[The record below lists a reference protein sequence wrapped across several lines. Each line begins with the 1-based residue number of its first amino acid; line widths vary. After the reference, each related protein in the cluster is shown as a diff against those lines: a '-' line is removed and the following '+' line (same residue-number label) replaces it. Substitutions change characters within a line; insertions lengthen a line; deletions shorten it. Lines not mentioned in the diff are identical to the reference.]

1 MRKISTTNYY
11 FYNNRR
17 FIMEK
22 SVTIRDGWKVLLAGL
37 CINLTIG
44 VVYSW
49 SVIKKALI
57 SEWGWTN
64 SEASLPYTVAIVV
77 WALCNYFAGTL
88 QDKIGPRKVVTL
100 GAIFTGLGLVL
111 SSFAQSVPLLVASYG
126 VLTGAGIGFAY
137 ASVTPPALK
146 WFHSSK
152 KGMVAGIVVSG
163 MGLASLYI
171 APITTTLLYNYG
183 ISRTFFVLGVFIL
196 VVSTLVAQLINN
208 PPAGYTPPVPAKA
221 AKTVASK
228 PAVKNF
234 IWREMIKTRQF
245 YLLWIMFAFA
255 SSAGLMI
262 IGNIATIAKSQAHME
277 NGFFLVGLLAI
288 FNAGGRLAA
297 GFLSDK
303 IGRVRTMMIVFA
315 LQAVNMF
322 MFSTYSTPLAISIG
336 TALAGIG
343 YGALLSLFP
352 SVISDFY
359 GVKNFGGNYGILY
372 TAWGVAGTIGPIIA
386 GIVVDRTGAY
396 NLAYMI
402 SAGLLI
408 LALILAFFTESVS
421 IAVKTDKPSEVQIA

>member
-1 MRKISTTNYY
+1 
-11 FYNNRR
+11 
-17 FIMEK
+17 MEK
-22 SVTIRDGWKVLLAGL
+22 SVTLRDGWKVLLAGL

-64 SEASLPYTVAIVV
+64 SDASLPYTVAIVV

-88 QDKIGPRKVVTL
+88 QDRIGPRKVVTM
-100 GAIFTGLGLVL
+100 GAVFTGLGLVV
-111 SSFAQSVPLLVASYG
+111 SSFVQSVPLLIISYG

-146 WFHSSK
+146 WFHPSK

-171 APITTTLLYNYG
+171 APLTTTLLHNYG
-183 ISRTFFVLGVFIL
+183 ISRTFLVLGIFIL
-196 VVSTLVAQLINN
+196 VVSTMVAQLINN
-208 PPAGYTPPVPAKA
+208 PPEGYTPPVPANIPKA
-221 AKTVASK
+221 VSSK
-228 PAVKNF
+228 PAARNF
-234 IWREMIKTRQF
+234 VWREMIKTRQF
-245 YLLWIMFAFA
+245 YYLWVMFALA

-262 IGNIATIAKSQAHME
+262 IGNIATIAKSQAQME
-277 NGFFLVGLLAI
+277 NGFYLVGLLAI

-303 IGRVRTMMIVFA
+303 IGRVRTMMIVFT

-322 MFSTYSTPLAISIG
+322 MFAGYSTPLAISTG

-359 GVKNFGGNYGILY
+359 GVRNFGGNYGVLY
-372 TAWGVAGTIGPIIA
+372 TAWGVSGTIGPIIA
-386 GIVVDRTGAY
+386 GIVVDKTGTY

-402 SAGLLI
+402 SAGLLAV
-408 LALILAFFTESVS
+408 ALVLAFLTNPVS
-421 IAVKTDKPSEVQIA
+421 TAEKAGMPSGAAPLKGTASA

>member
-1 MRKISTTNYY
+1 
-11 FYNNRR
+11 
-17 FIMEK
+17 MEK
-22 SVTIRDGWKVLLAGL
+22 SVTIKDGWKVLLAGL

-49 SVIKKALI
+49 SVIKKVLI
-57 SEWGWTN
+57 SQWGWSN

-77 WALCNYFAGTL
+77 WALCNYFAGIL
-88 QDKIGPRKVVTL
+88 QDKIGPRKVVTM

-111 SSFAQSVPLLVASYG
+111 SSFVQSVPMLTLTYG

-171 APITTTLLYNYG
+171 APITTSLLNNYG
-183 ISRTFFVLGVFIL
+183 ISKTFFALGSFIL
-196 VVSTLVAQLINN
+196 VVSTLVAQMINN
-208 PPAGYTPPVPAKA
+208 PPLDYIPPVPKNIS
-221 AKTVASK
+221 KTVASK
-228 PAVKNF
+228 PEVKNYV
-234 IWREMIKTRQF
+234 WKEMIKTKEF
-245 YLLWIMFAFA
+245 HLLWIMFAFA

-262 IGNIATIAKSQAHME
+262 IGNIATIAKSQANME
-277 NGFFLVGLLAI
+277 NGFYLVGLLAI
-288 FNAGGRLAA
+288 FNASGRLAA

-303 IGRVRTMMIVFA
+303 VGRVRMMMIVFV
-315 LQAVNMF
+315 LQGVNML
-322 MFSTYSTPLAISIG
+322 MFAGYSTPLAISIG

-352 SVISDFY
+352 SAISDFY

-386 GIVVDRTGAY
+386 GLVFDSTGAY
-396 NLAYMI
+396 NLAYII
-402 SAGLLI
+402 SAGLL
-408 LALILAFFTESVS
+408 AVAFILAFFTNPINISVNKNIS
-421 IAVKTDKPSEVQIA
+421 ATTKIAN

>member
-1 MRKISTTNYY
+1 
-11 FYNNRR
+11 
-17 FIMEK
+17 MERNA
-22 SVTIRDGWKVLLAGL
+22 TIRDGWKVLLAGL

-49 SVIKKALI
+49 SVIKKVLV

-64 SEASLPYTVAIVV
+64 SDASLPYTVAIVV
-77 WALCNYFAGTL
+77 WAFCNYFAGTL

-100 GAIFTGLGLVL
+100 GAVFTGLGLVL
-111 SSFAQSVPLLVASYG
+111 SSFVQSVELLIVSYG

-146 WFHSSK
+146 WFHPSK

-171 APITTTLLYNYG
+171 APATTMLLNNYG
-183 ISRTFFVLGVFIL
+183 IQRTFLILGLFIL
-196 VVSTLVAQLINN
+196 VVSTLIAQLINN
-208 PPAGYTPPVPAKA
+208 PPAGYTPPVPANAPKSTTAKA
-221 AKTVASK
+221 STKDFVWK
-228 PAVKNF
+228 
-234 IWREMIKTRQF
+234 EMIKTKQF
-245 YLLWIMFAFA
+245 YYLWIMFAFA

-262 IGNIATIAKSQAHME
+262 IGNIASIAKTQALME
-277 NGFFLVGLLAI
+277 NGFYLVGLLAI

-303 IGRVRTMMIVFA
+303 LGRVKTMLIAFA
-315 LQAVNMF
+315 LQAANML
-322 MFSTYSTPLAISIG
+322 MFAGYSTPFAITVG

-352 SVISDFY
+352 SVVADFY
-359 GVKNFGGNYGILY
+359 GVKNFGGNYGIMY
-372 TAWGVAGTIGPIIA
+372 TAWGIAGTIGPILA

-396 NLAYMI
+396 NMAYII
-402 SAGLLI
+402 SAGLLVV
-408 LALILAFFTESVS
+408 ALVFGLLTKPISVS
-421 IAVKTDKPSEVQIA
+421 NNTENINKKQIA

>member
-1 MRKISTTNYY
+1 MKKN
-11 FYNNRR
+11 
-17 FIMEK
+17 
-22 SVTIRDGWKVLLAGL
+22 VTIRDGWKVLLAGL

-57 SEWGWTN
+57 SEWGWSN
-64 SEASLPYTVAIVV
+64 SDASLPYTVAIVT
-77 WALCNYFAGTL
+77 WALCNYYAGTL

-111 SSFAQSVPLLVASYG
+111 SSFVQSVPLLIGTYG
-126 VLTGAGIGFAY
+126 LLTGAGIGFAY

-146 WFHSSK
+146 WFHPSK

-171 APITTTLLYNYG
+171 APLTTTLLKTYG
-183 ISRTFFVLGVFIL
+183 ISKTFFTLGAFIL

-208 PPAGYTPPVPAKA
+208 PPEGYTPPVPAKTSKTA
-221 AKTVASK
+221 ASRPVT
-228 PAVKNF
+228 KNF
-234 IWREMIKTRQF
+234 TWKEMIKTRQF

-303 IGRVRTMMIVFA
+303 IGRVRTMIIVFA
-315 LQAVNMF
+315 LQAINMI
-322 MFSTYSTPLAISIG
+322 MFAGYSTHFAISVG

-359 GVKNFGGNYGILY
+359 GVKNFGGNYGVLY

-386 GIVVDRTGAY
+386 GIVVDKTGAY
-396 NLAYMI
+396 NLAYII
-402 SAGLLI
+402 SAGLLFI
-408 LALILAFFTESVS
+408 ALVLAFLTKPVILS
-421 IAVKTDKPSEVQIA
+421 IKTDLTYGDKVAN

>member
-1 MRKISTTNYY
+1 
-11 FYNNRR
+11 
-17 FIMEK
+17 MEK
-22 SVTIRDGWKVLLAGL
+22 NVTIKDGWKVLLAGL

-64 SEASLPYTVAIVV
+64 SEASLPYTVAIVA

-111 SSFAQSVPLLVASYG
+111 SSFSQSVPLLIVTYG
-126 VLTGAGIGFAY
+126 ILTGAGIGFAY

-146 WFHSSK
+146 WFHPSQ

-171 APITTTLLYNYG
+171 APLTTSLLNSYG
-183 ISRTFFVLGVFIL
+183 ISRTFFVLGTFIL

-208 PPAGYTPPVPAKA
+208 PPAGYIPPVPANTPKSM
-221 AKTVASK
+221 ASNLSPK
-228 PAVKNF
+228 DIV
-234 IWREMIKTRQF
+234 WREMIKTRQF
-245 YLLWIMFAFA
+245 YLLWVMFTFA

-262 IGNIATIAKSQAHME
+262 IGNIATIAKSQADME
-277 NGFFLVGLLAI
+277 NGFYLVGLLAI

-303 IGRVRTMMIVFA
+303 IGRVRMMMIVFV
-315 LQAVNMF
+315 LQAVNML
-322 MFSTYSTPLAISIG
+322 MFAAYSTPLAISVG
-336 TALAGIG
+336 TAIAGIG

-352 SVISDFY
+352 SIISDFY

-372 TAWGVAGTIGPIIA
+372 TAWGVAGTIGPIVA
-386 GIVVDRTGAY
+386 GIAVDRTGAY

-402 SAGLLI
+402 SAGLL
-408 LALILAFFTESVS
+408 AVAFVLAFLTKPVS
-421 IAVKTDKPSEVQIA
+421 IAIKIDMPSAEQIA